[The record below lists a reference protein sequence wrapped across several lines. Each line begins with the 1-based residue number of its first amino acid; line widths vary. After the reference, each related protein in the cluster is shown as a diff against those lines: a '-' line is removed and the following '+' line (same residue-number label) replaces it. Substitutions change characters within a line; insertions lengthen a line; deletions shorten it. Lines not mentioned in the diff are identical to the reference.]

1 MLKVENI
8 EVNGW
13 EAAIRGMRN
22 PMNSHAKSD
31 TEYFTNYYDLSEDKL
46 YLFYAD
52 IGDNDLELM
61 QKLVKAGSDHA
72 KFMRFINV
80 TMDITAPLYWWKQ
93 ADQYKIGTV
102 TNSTSTMYK
111 IHDKEFTLDD
121 FSCDKLLNS
130 NDSSGELIL
139 ELDRDDFSHTP
150 KELLLFLIEHLNY
163 YCKYF
168 IETKNKIWWYQI
180 IQLLPSSY
188 NQMRTVQLNYEVLRR
203 MYFARKNHKLDEW
216 REFCQIMIDELPYFA
231 ELIGEE
237 KED

>member
-1 MLKVENI
+1 MIKVENI
-8 EVNGW
+8 EVSGLGV
-13 EAAIRGMRN
+13 AVKSMRN
-22 PMNSHAKSD
+22 PLESWNKSD
-31 TEYFTNYYDLSEDKL
+31 TVFDGCTTSVN
-46 YLFYAD
+46 

-72 KFMRFINV
+72 KFMRFITV
-80 TMDITAPLYWWKQ
+80 TMDIIAPLYWWKQ

-102 TNSTSTMYK
+102 TNSTSTMHK
-111 IHDKEFTLDD
+111 IHSKEFTLDD
-121 FSCDKLLNS
+121 FS
-130 NDSSGELIL
+130 
-139 ELDRDDFSHTP
+139 H
-150 KELLLFLIEHLNY
+150 EHLGIASTEHL
-163 YCKYF
+163 CKTIDILNAERKEF
-168 IETKNKIWWYQI
+168 IGEGSEPLHKGGKEFWWQM

>member
-1 MLKVENI
+1 MIKVENI
-8 EVNGW
+8 EVSGLGV
-13 EAAIRGMRN
+13 AVKSMRN
-22 PMNSHAKSD
+22 PLESWNKSD
-31 TEYFTNYYDLSEDKL
+31 TVFDGCTTSVN
-46 YLFYAD
+46 

-72 KFMRFINV
+72 KFMRFITV
-80 TMDITAPLYWWKQ
+80 TMDIIAPLYWWKQ

-102 TNSTSTMYK
+102 TNSTSTMNSIWK
-111 IHDKEFTLDD
+111 KDLTADD
-121 FSCDKLLNS
+121 FSD
-130 NDSSGELIL
+130 EY
-139 ELDRDDFSHTP
+139 LDEDNIAAFYEVVDIINRQR
-150 KELLLFLIEHLNY
+150 KRY
-163 YCKYF
+163 
-168 IETKNKIWWYQI
+168 IETGKKKDWYQM

-237 KED
+237 NEL